1 LIASIDARPLLFAFS
16 LCARASAYFLAPD
29 EPRLALCGVACL
41 SAGLLLLIARRLVAL
56 IFLYVLAVIVFGIVT
71 GFTAGALRTHMV
83 DAPVVSDATRPVM
96 LEGWV
101 AGVESGKKRPS
112 LRIEV
117 HAIAALR
124 LMRRW
129 C

>member
-1 LIASIDARPLLFAFS
+1 
-16 LCARASAYFLAPD
+16 
-29 EPRLALCGVACL
+29 
-41 SAGLLLLIARRLVAL
+41 LIARRLVAL